1 MLHWM
6 NESLMIS
13 AIMPK
18 AINDSHFSLQT
29 SIYFSIVVDKVDLGT
44 APITLSFFSPFLKN
58 STVGMLLIPYWVA
71 MLGQSSVLSL
81 QQIIFPAYSFASS
94 SITGA
99 IILHG
104 PHHGAQNSTRT
115 GFSLAIT
122 RLFQLES
129 VTTWTAEF
137 KHLDKLQGV
146 KMYSNFFIEKM
157 INYFKPTAFCS
168 SSQNSPI
175 LGWGRKQRQGQAK
188 SQGIIIRSF
197 AKLQKIKIK
206 RLKQQG
212 QQHLEHLQGFI
223 QISPN

>member
-1 MLHWM
+1 MRWSWIFPWM
-6 NESLMIS
+6 NDSFMNITPVPLCL
-13 AIMPK
+13 PK
-18 AINDSHFSLQT
+18 AMILISLFNFQT

-115 GFSLAIT
+115 GFSLAMT

-129 VTTWTAEF
+129 VTTWTAQS
-137 KHLDKLQGV
+137 KQ
-146 KMYSNFFIEKM
+146 
-157 INYFKPTAFCS
+157 AF
-168 SSQNSPI
+168 
-175 LGWGRKQRQGQAK
+175 G
-188 SQGIIIRSF
+188 
-197 AKLQKIKIK
+197 
-206 RLKQQG
+206 
-212 QQHLEHLQGFI
+212 
-223 QISPN
+223 